1 MVGGGCLQQGNG
13 KQKSWEVF
21 CQGQLSNLFC
31 NHFGMVVEFMVD
43 QKGGT
48 ARCTHEKNTSIPGHV
63 LNEGVGSCKTF
74 TCGVRFELR
83 FENVCAEDTKSL
95 NFEAEA
101 ENWKWP

>member
-48 ARCTHEKNTSIPGHV
+48 ARCTHEKNTLHSRARVKRGGWKLQNIYPVVSASI
-63 LNEGVGSCKTF
+63 LN
-74 TCGVRFELR
+74 
-83 FENVCAEDTKSL
+83 
-95 NFEAEA
+95 
-101 ENWKWP
+101 